1 MKMKNES
8 IERMR
13 EQMSDIEVERMAVA
27 LEYENVRDD
36 IDHKNMMIKETKRK
50 MEDIMSERE
59 AVQMDHD
66 RIRE

>member
-1 MKMKNES
+1 
-8 IERMR
+8 
-13 EQMSDIEVERMAVA
+13 MSDIEVERMAVA

-59 AVQMDHD
+59 AVQRDHD